1 MSDVPVSVV
10 SAAEAIQPVA
20 ESSGSIWGY
29 VAGGVAL
36 LILAGFF
43 GYKKINK
50 PAFIISQVRKRN
62 LKEMKKQ
69 GVESSEFSIDLD
81 KLLDSVL
88 NYANANNKTGND
100 VVKIISPLND
110 SDRIKNPSDMYKAM
124 IHIANEMNDVSL
136 AREFKN
142 KSKMVKASSPLMA
155 GLLKRAGI

>member
-1 MSDVPVSVV
+1 
-10 SAAEAIQPVA
+10 
-20 ESSGSIWGY
+20 
-29 VAGGVAL
+29 
-36 LILAGFF
+36 
-43 GYKKINK
+43 
-50 PAFIISQVRKRN
+50 
-62 LKEMKKQ
+62 MKKQ

-100 VVKIISPLND
+100 VVKIISPLNNA
-110 SDRIKNPSDMYKAM
+110 DRIKNPSDMYKAM